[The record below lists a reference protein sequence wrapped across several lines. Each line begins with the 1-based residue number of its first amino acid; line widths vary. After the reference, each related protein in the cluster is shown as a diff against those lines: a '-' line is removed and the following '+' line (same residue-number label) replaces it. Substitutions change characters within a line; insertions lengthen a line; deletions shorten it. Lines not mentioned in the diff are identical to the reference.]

1 MKTLYALLTLGAAF
15 TINSAIAGESGS
27 CCSAT
32 TAALSPRASA
42 SQTYIV
48 AGKTDADFAR
58 ADLGTGAR
66 AKASGGRTAN
76 FAGTVAKDVDLV
88 RGSNNLGVA
97 ARAKATGNTGTAM
110 IEIAPLK

>member
-1 MKTLYALLTLGAAF
+1 VQPLRSTARLPVNPDPAAVRQPPRSRPALPQAKLTSLQERQML
-15 TINSAIAGESGS
+15 I
-27 CCSAT
+27 
-32 TAALSPRASA
+32 LRARILA
-42 SQTYIV
+42 P
-48 AGKTDADFAR
+48 AP
-58 ADLGTGAR
+58 
-66 AKASGGRTAN
+66 GRTAN